1 MSALGKHFVNVRG
14 LLLIFNHSLSILA
27 YQANYLPTTI
37 SPLLT
42 YVLKQA
48 LKIKLIKEMRIKHIG
63 SH

>member
-1 MSALGKHFVNVRG
+1 MTALGKHYVNVRG

-27 YQANYLPTTI
+27 YQVNDSVTTI

-48 LKIKLIKEMRIKHIG
+48 LKNKLIKK
-63 SH
+63 